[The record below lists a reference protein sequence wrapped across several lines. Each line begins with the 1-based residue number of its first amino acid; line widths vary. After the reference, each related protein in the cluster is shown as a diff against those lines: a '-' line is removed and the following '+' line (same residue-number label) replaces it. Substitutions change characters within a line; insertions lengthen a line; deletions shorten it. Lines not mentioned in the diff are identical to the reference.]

1 MMARNYCKT
10 QARLTKFSI
19 IILIL
24 SFAMLSS
31 PFLRRCEGARWKPV
45 RNLQG
50 FGNSSLSSSKPVREE
65 EGEGE
70 GDENVEL
77 SHHGL
82 RDPKFSSINRRKLE
96 SCDDSNSY
104 LSMSISAS
112 DSLQDVQN
120 VTVTVSGV
128 LVPSA
133 SDWIAVFSPS
143 TVEFSLTS
151 DPCSL
156 LSCLFTSNS
165 IDVASRTLI
174 KVLQLFLFVSSDN
187 HILMY

>member
-1 MMARNYCKT
+1 MMASNHCKT
-10 QARLTKFSI
+10 QAPLTKFSI

-24 SFAMLSS
+24 SFAIVSS

-65 EGEGE
+65 EEEEE
-70 GDENVEL
+70 GDEDVEL

-96 SCDDSNSY
+96 SCNDSNSY

-143 TVEFSLTS
+143 TAEFSLSS

-156 LSCLFTSNS
+156 LSCLFTSQTLSMLHLELLSSSCNS
-165 IDVASRTLI
+165 FCL
-174 KVLQLFLFVSSDN
+174 
-187 HILMY
+187 